1 MAPPYPM
8 PADNKAA
15 AIRWAFSGSGG
26 SIAPPRCRLPSQ
38 GRDCQFQFDFLG
50 VKVAPQSLS
59 GDTS

>member
-1 MAPPYPM
+1 M

-15 AIRWAFSGSGG
+15 AIRWAFDGSGG
-26 SIAPPRCRLPSQ
+26 GIAPPRCRLPSQ
-38 GRDCQFQFDFLG
+38 GRDCQFQFDFYG